1 MLANITAVAFP
12 RWDSH
17 WYISRPRST
26 RTPLKARLKAT
37 ARERFVISL
46 AGIWIELLM
55 CSIVTPIWWV
65 SQPETVIHDAAY
77 FLMMLTGLI
86 SLLVNWNPLM
96 KLDGYHMLCEVLG
109 IAELKEDS
117 TAYVSAWLKRHFWR
131 LPVEV
136 PYVPKRRRF
145 GFVVYALLSETYSYT
160 VLYVVAR
167 FAGECISQF
176 QSRVVVH
183 P

>member
-1 MLANITAVAFP
+1 
-12 RWDSH
+12 
-17 WYISRPRST
+17 
-26 RTPLKARLKAT
+26 
-37 ARERFVISL
+37 
-46 AGIWIELLM
+46 
-55 CSIVTPIWWV
+55 
-65 SQPETVIHDAAY
+65 
-77 FLMMLTGLI
+77 MMLTGII

-145 GFVVYALLSETYSYT
+145 GFVVYALLSGFYSYT
-160 VLYVVAR
+160 VLYIVAR
-167 FAGECISQF
+167 FAGNVFRNFSPELSLI
-176 QSRVVVH
+176 H
-183 P
+183 I